1 MILQCIFCVLPNLI
15 KQINHSF
22 FFQDE
27 VSHPIL
33 ADAFLQLI
41 TEFQFIFFE
50 FRFEVFKADRKPVGF
65 HYGGFTQFNQQKIK
79 LQKKDMIFTFTDGF
93 ADQFGGEKGKKF
105 KYKNLKNLLLSIYYL
120 PNRQQKEMLS
130 NTFDKWKGDL
140 EQVDDLLLIGLK
152 I

>member
-1 MILQCIFCVLPNLI
+1 MTFNI
-15 KQINHSF
+15 KSPAP
-22 FFQDE
+22 DSPKA
-27 VSHPIL
+27 V
-33 ADAFLQLI
+33 AFSTNPTMVTRYEKI
-41 TEFQFIFFE
+41 
-50 FRFEVFKADRKPVGF
+50 
-65 HYGGFTQFNQQKIK
+65 TQFNQQKIK